1 MADLT
6 AMMEAASAKL
16 VAMEYLACEAAC
28 LDALAAA
35 RAQQDWRQYARTV
48 MPLQEARRQ
57 RRMIA
62 ADAVVQLGSA
72 EGYDAETFGAAGC
85 VVLTHP
91 DHEERALAT
100 LDAARRDGGH
110 VEVLFADNP
119 ADAARWTLRSF
130 EGPEVSVEVHAPL
143 EALRNAPL
151 HPDETNGTGVTP
163 RHWFVNASEALGDA
177 ALALVE
183 APRGSRER
191 VEQLE
196 GFITACGDHELLH
209 QALFDA
215 ANALANNT
223 ASSKRVCS

>member
-16 VAMEYLACEAAC
+16 VAMEYLACEVAC
-28 LDALAAA
+28 LDALAEA
-35 RAQQDWRQYARTV
+35 RAQEDWRLYARIV

-72 EGYDAETFGAAGC
+72 EGYEAVEAGC

-91 DHEERALAT
+91 DHEERALSV
-100 LDAARRDGGH
+100 LDAARSHGRH

-119 ADAARWTLRSF
+119 ADAARWTLRSV
-130 EGPEVSVEVHAPL
+130 EGPEVSVEVDAPL

-163 RHWFVNASEALGDA
+163 RHWFVTASEALGDA

-215 ANALANNT
+215 ANALA
-223 ASSKRVCS
+223 RVPA

>member
-1 MADLT
+1 MSDLT
-6 AMMEAASAKL
+6 AMMQDASERL
-16 VAMEYLACEAAC
+16 VEMAYLACEAAC
-28 LDALAAA
+28 LEALAVA
-35 RAQQDWRQYARTV
+35 RAQGDWRLYARIV

-72 EGYDAETFGAAGC
+72 EGYEPVAAGC

-130 EGPEVSVEVHAPL
+130 EGPEVSVEIDAPL

-163 RHWFVNASEALGDA
+163 RHWFVAASEALGDA
-177 ALALVE
+177 ALSRVDAVL
-183 APRGSRER
+183 GSVER

-196 GFITACGDHELLH
+196 TFITACGDHELLH

-215 ANALANNT
+215 AHAVAKAQTTSASQVLA
-223 ASSKRVCS
+223 